1 MAAMDDVEELDDA
14 ELMQGLHEHV
24 QPVAAAV
31 KEAKGLSFICIGFP
45 CVSSVLSS
53 VFFWTALAHGFGGF
67 CQCRKSLMMK
77 NKTMMAGMA
86 GRTGNRKVKKKN
98 IWMKWWRRQHD
109 SC

>member
-1 MAAMDDVEELDDA
+1 MAAMDDVDELDDA
-14 ELMQGLHEHV
+14 ELMKGLQSHV
-24 QPVAAAV
+24 QPAAAAV